1 MLKVKQEWELES
13 TITIVQAIQKSKWKF
28 FQGTLVYSWGG
39 RCLHDLNIGSMKA
52 ETTFVIVAT
61 ASPAPSIDRV
71 PNAWYKHSDVVNEF
85 EKKILSRIIRD

>member
-28 FQGTLVYSWGG
+28 FPGIVVYSWGG

-52 ETTFVIVAT
+52 KTAFVIVAT
-61 ASPAPSIDRV
+61 TSPVPSIECLV
-71 PNAWYKHSDVVNEF
+71 HGISTQMW
-85 EKKILSRIIRD
+85 